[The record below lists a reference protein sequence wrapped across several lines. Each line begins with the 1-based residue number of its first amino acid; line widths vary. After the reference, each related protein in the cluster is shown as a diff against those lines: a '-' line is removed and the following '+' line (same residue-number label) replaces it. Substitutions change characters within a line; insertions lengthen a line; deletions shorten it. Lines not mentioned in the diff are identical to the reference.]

1 MMYHDKSRYDS
12 IHMVVAWRPHG
23 SLWSFSSG
31 ISNGCA
37 GCDQSVPSLRVFR
50 VRVEAVAVA
59 KALLDGRV
67 NEKRANA
74 SGQRRGPGHL
84 PDGGVEGEDI

>member
-1 MMYHDKSRYDS
+1 M
-12 IHMVVAWRPHG
+12 
-23 SLWSFSSG
+23 
-31 ISNGCA
+31 
-37 GCDQSVPSLRVFR
+37 
-50 VRVEAVAVA
+50 A

-84 PDGGVEGEDI
+84 PDGGVEGEISSVRMCQIHKDIL

>member
-1 MMYHDKSRYDS
+1 M
-12 IHMVVAWRPHG
+12 
-23 SLWSFSSG
+23 
-31 ISNGCA
+31 
-37 GCDQSVPSLRVFR
+37 PSLRVFR